1 MLGTAGFYAKWAL
14 VLALSYMVPLY
25 LRLFT
30 YMDMVLPYFS
40 SPPQTYE
47 VPYLP
52 TSYICI
58 SKVRMQ
64 EFSFSIL
71 PMI

>member
-40 SPPQTYE
+40 TPPQTYE
-47 VPYLP
+47 VPI
-52 TSYICI
+52 SYICI
-58 SKVRMQ
+58 STVRIH
-64 EFSFSIL
+64 EFSTHIL

>member
-30 YMDMVLPYFS
+30 YMDMILPYFS

-52 TSYICI
+52 TY
-58 SKVRMQ
+58 
-64 EFSFSIL
+64 L
-71 PMI
+71 PK